1 VTRSRHGSRATEN
14 LDKYGRR
21 RIRRHVRA
29 LYSPM
34 ETLLAE
40 QSTADNKMITP
51 SEDLR

>member
-1 VTRSRHGSRATEN
+1 MCESPVLTGSIYPDFVTSTCH
-14 LDKYGRR
+14 
-21 RIRRHVRA
+21 IRT

-40 QSTADNKMITP
+40 QSTADNKTITP